1 MNTHRILNFSSNI
14 LIHHYRVNVNL
25 TSHKWCHNA
34 VSICPL
40 AKYDLK
46 IAEGKLMNDECQRK
60 VVLKLERVY
69 EDIQNYEPPRKGL
82 LSKFLPLKLSSN
94 IPKGV
99 YLYGSVG
106 GGKTML
112 MDLFFSCCKV
122 IYYCIILDLFSV
134 LQNFIKNTE

>member
-14 LIHHYRVNVNL
+14 LIHHYRVSVNL

-40 AKYDLK
+40 TKYDSK
-46 IAEGKLMNDECQRK
+46 IAEGKLVNDECQRK
-60 VVLKLERVY
+60 VVLKLHRVY
-69 EDIQNYEPPRKGL
+69 EDVKNYEPPRKGL
-82 LSKFLPLKLSSN
+82 LSKFLPFKLSSN
-94 IPKGV
+94 VPKGV

-122 IYYCIILDLFSV
+122 IYCITCKFLFF
-134 LQNFIKNTE
+134 LENFIKNSR